1 MAKAKVN
8 PLEVTALPIDIKTPE
23 APTGIKIRT
32 AFCHT
37 PVVVPGYI
45 GGEKTLSPQRIPGA
59 EMTYTPMGLFIRSYG
74 KAGAAKGVAV
84 TTIVPLSNVVNAII
98 DA

>member
-8 PLEVTALPIDIKTPE
+8 PIGMAGDLKVIEPS
-23 APTGIKIRT
+23 GIKIRT

-59 EMTYTPMGLFIRSYG
+59 EMTYTSQGLFVRSYG

-84 TTIVPLSNVVNAII
+84 TTIVPLSNIVNVII
-98 DA
+98 DD